1 MPPASMPR
9 TALAVAALSA
19 AGFVLWGCTFLDLE
33 RGGAYYRR
41 APPGYYGGGYH
52 RGGTYRRW

>member
-19 AGFVLWGCTFLDLE
+19 AAFILSGCTFVDVE
-33 RGGAYYRR
+33 RGGGYYRR
-41 APPGYYGGGYH
+41 PPPGYYGGGYH
-52 RGGTYRRW
+52 RGGPYRRW